1 MEESQT
7 QQVGGPRWFQRA
19 LPVTGLVLLLV
30 GLAALFLPA
39 VRDQVAVS
47 TTRQDQPYAELFFT
61 QTRPVDD
68 AMCGRAGKGEVRF
81 TVASHLEKRRTLAYR
96 VVVAPTEGEQRT
108 TKGTLRIK
116 PGDTRQVR
124 AQLLTPTTQ
133 DYTLTVRL
141 PALDQQI
148 RAHCSADRSGSGR

>member
-7 QQVGGPRWFQRA
+7 QQDGGPRWFQRA

-30 GLAALFLPA
+30 GLAALLLPA

-47 TTRQDQPYAELFFT
+47 TTRQDQPYVELFFT
-61 QTRPVDD
+61 QTRPVEDS
-68 AMCGRAGKGEVRF
+68 MCGRAGPGEVRF
-81 TVASHLEKRRTLAYR
+81 TVASHLEEQRRLAYR
-96 VVVAPTEGEQRT
+96 VVVAPADGEPRT
-108 TKGTLRIK
+108 TRGTLRVA
-116 PGDTRQVR
+116 PGDIRRVR

-148 RAHCSADRSGSGR
+148 RAHCSGARR